1 PAKRVG
7 EATAALVELPI
18 AKAALAIDDGKL
30 VGIDRGG
37 AGQKAE
43 RRQRRE
49 IRGIAREMRRIVRL
63 PSHGGILME
72 VPPEINAEDSF
83 HRALRLRPAA
93 NLDAAIG
100 ENDPARRLVILVA
113 GYFEAPQA
121 GFAGHRQYQRQSPGR
136 IAAPALPRHDRIAD
150 MARNVVG
157 NIIAASHVAEIDR
170 AAEVA
175 VIEPEH

>member
-1 PAKRVG
+1 M
-7 EATAALVELPI
+7 AASLW
-18 AKAALAIDDGKL
+18 
-30 VGIDRGG
+30 
-37 AGQKAE
+37 
-43 RRQRRE
+43 
-49 IRGIAREMRRIVRL
+49 
-63 PSHGGILME
+63 E
-72 VPPEINAEDSF
+72 VPPEIKAEDSF

-175 VIEPEH
+175 VIEPEHGAGETRHLPPRGLSEHPILTSQIGQECSGIAAVIAANCAALTSPLVSGDPPAASAGASH